1 MYGQFLRGANLS
13 KTDLRGAELAQTDL
27 REAQLHE
34 ADLYRASLWRANLSK
49 AELSNADLSS
59 ANLNGAI
66 AQGANFQDA
75 NLRFARMTAADV
87 SGAIFTG
94 CSVYGCS
101 FWNLKG
107 TPIEQFGIVITP
119 QTEPAITVDN
129 IEVAQFIYLLL
140 KNQKIRDVIDTITA
154 KVVLILGRF
163 TPTRKAILEQ
173 LKYSLR
179 NRNYLPIIFD
189 FDGPATRD
197 LTETV
202 STLAHMARF
211 VIADIT
217 DAKSVAQELEHI
229 VPHLPSVPVVPLLV
243 ASQTQYGMFEHI
255 QRYPWVLAPVQYE
268 TEDDLL
274 ACLEAKIILP
284 AEAAA
289 QKRITQK

>member
-27 REAQLHE
+27 REAQLHG

-49 AELSNADLSS
+49 ADLSNADLSS
-59 ANLNGAI
+59 ANLNGVI

-87 SGAIFTG
+87 SGANFTG

-101 FWNLKG
+101 FWNLQG
-107 TPIEQFGIVITP
+107 TPREQFGIVITP
-119 QTEPAITVDN
+119 KTEPAITVDN

-163 TPTRKAILEQ
+163 TPERKAILEH
-173 LKYSLR
+173 LKHSLR
-179 NRNYLPIIFD
+179 IRNYLPIIFD
-189 FDGPATRD
+189 FDGPTTRD

-217 DAKSVAQELEHI
+217 DAKSIPQELEHI
-229 VPHLPSVPVVPLLV
+229 VPHLPSVPVVPLLL
-243 ASQTQYGMFEHI
+243 ASQAQYGMFEHI
-255 QRYPWVLAPVQYE
+255 QRYPWVLTPFQYE
-268 TEDDLL
+268 TEEDLL
-274 ACLEAKIILP
+274 AGLEAKVIVP
-284 AEAAA
+284 AETATK
-289 QKRITQK
+289 QRIMYR